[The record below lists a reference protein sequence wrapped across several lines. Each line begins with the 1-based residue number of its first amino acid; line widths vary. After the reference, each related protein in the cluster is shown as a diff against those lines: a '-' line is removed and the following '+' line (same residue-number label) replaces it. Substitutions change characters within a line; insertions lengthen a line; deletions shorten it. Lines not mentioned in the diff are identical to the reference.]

1 LRGLSFHAAEGA
13 ERRKIMEFEWLPKGL
28 TTRCNA
34 LVAAHH
40 KTYGGSVPKIVG
52 HRDTL
57 VIILTHEDLRTLL
70 GSATALWKMSV
81 VLGVVAV
88 FAFVLA
94 AVLNWWIALALI
106 PTVSGMIYFYK
117 LGANSYTLIAAIIL
131 AFEMLADD
139 FAGWG
144 TRFPDAV
151 HQTRKIFTETEQ
163 NNLTRLL
170 DIYLPSRAHLDPALL
185 QQFGPSNIA
194 PFVLKP

>member
-1 LRGLSFHAAEGA
+1 
-13 ERRKIMEFEWLPKGL
+13 
-28 TTRCNA
+28 
-34 LVAAHH
+34 
-40 KTYGGSVPKIVG
+40 
-52 HRDTL
+52 
-57 VIILTHEDLRTLL
+57 
-70 GSATALWKMSV
+70 MSV

-88 FAFVLA
+88 LAFVLA
-94 AVLNWWIALALI
+94 AVLNWWITLALI

-151 HQTRKIFTETEQ
+151 HQARKIFTETEQ

-170 DIYLPSRAHLDPALL
+170 DIYFPSRAHLDPALL

-194 PFVLKP
+194 PFDGHGRHDVPCADPRTPNSVAQLRQ